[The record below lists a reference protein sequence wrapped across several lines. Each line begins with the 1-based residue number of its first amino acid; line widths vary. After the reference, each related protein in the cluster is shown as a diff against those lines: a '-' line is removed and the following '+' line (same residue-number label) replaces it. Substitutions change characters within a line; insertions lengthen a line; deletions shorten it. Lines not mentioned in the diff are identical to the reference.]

1 MSRLAERQHSAVVL
15 TSGWT
20 TTSVVAAVVE
30 WLASVVVHSQVFSVS
45 RQPTEIIEKINHW
58 RSISDY
64 SFT

>member
-1 MSRLAERQHSAVVL
+1 MSRLAERQHSAIIL
-15 TSGWT
+15 TSGLT

-45 RQPTEIIEKINHW
+45 RQATEIIEKINHW
-58 RSISDY
+58 RSNSDY